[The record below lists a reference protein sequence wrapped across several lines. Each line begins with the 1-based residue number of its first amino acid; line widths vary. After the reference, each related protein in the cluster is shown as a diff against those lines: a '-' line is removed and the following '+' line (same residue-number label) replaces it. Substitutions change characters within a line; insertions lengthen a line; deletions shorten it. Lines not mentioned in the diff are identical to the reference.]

1 MRWNLKRSKLCVT
14 CPKNMSK
21 YVTIFW
27 IINFKNTWFF
37 IFPSINCH
45 IVHLSTAQ
53 ALPTI
58 RQAKLDGIKLTVET
72 CHHYLTLNSE
82 TVPDASTEF
91 KCAPPIRSKANQALL
106 WQALKDK
113 TLDMVVSDHSPS
125 TPGMKLLLYGNKNRG
140 NFLDAWGGISS
151 VQFGLSLFWTNCQR
165 NDFSI
170 TDAVRLLCKA
180 PAKLCGFDKVKSRIA
195 VGYDADFCVFNP
207 EEAFEVSP
215 EIIQFKNKATPY
227 MGMQLQGVVQATILG
242 GVVAF
247 EKGVVQGGPKGKIL
261 LRNGRGTRMKKH
273 ALPI

>member
-1 MRWNLKRSKLCVT
+1 
-14 CPKNMSK
+14 
-21 YVTIFW
+21 
-27 IINFKNTWFF
+27 
-37 IFPSINCH
+37 
-45 IVHLSTAQ
+45 
-53 ALPTI
+53 
-58 RQAKLDGIKLTVET
+58 
-72 CHHYLTLNSE
+72 
-82 TVPDASTEF
+82 
-91 KCAPPIRSKANQALL
+91 
-106 WQALKDK
+106 
-113 TLDMVVSDHSPS
+113 MVVSDHSPS

-170 TDAVRLLCKA
+170 TDAVRLLCRA
-180 PAKLCGFDKVKSRIA
+180 PAKLCGFDNVKSRIA

-207 EEAFEVSP
+207 EETFEVSP

-247 EKGVVQGGPKGKIL
+247 EKGVIQGGPKGKIL
-261 LRNGRGTRMKKH
+261 LRNGRETRMKKH